1 MDPMKRI
8 IIVRFLFLS
17 PSPTLTNLENT
28 DLRAKG
34 PEQRSRPVLSIV
46 PSYQPQD
53 SVLDARR
60 VRAAYDWSESWNCRD
75 NRFSASPRGRTYVRS
90 RYECRIDTWID
101 NVDLRKRVFIVFY
114 TEKREARR
122 PIFDRP
128 MSCYL
133 SPINRLITSRVNNR
147 WHYRAD
153 GGHPSSV
160 HSQKSRLPQGIGV

>member
-53 SVLDARR
+53 STPE
-60 VRAAYDWSESWNCRD
+60 ESV
-75 NRFSASPRGRTYVRS
+75 YVRLIGKLELS
-90 RYECRIDTWID
+90 R
-101 NVDLRKRVFIVFY
+101 
-114 TEKREARR
+114 
-122 PIFDRP
+122 
-128 MSCYL
+128 
-133 SPINRLITSRVNNR
+133 
-147 WHYRAD
+147 
-153 GGHPSSV
+153 
-160 HSQKSRLPQGIGV
+160 